1 MRKQV
6 EQVSITLW
14 ADFVPAQQTNKKKGE
29 RLTRMEGAGYGGT
42 RSGHGG
48 TGSGCGVVGTAAN
61 SRATSVVGA
70 CPWLWPSHRVVA
82 ALGGSLAWTPCC
94 RSTTPRAAALGAAS
108 PGRHA
113 AAQGACPSHHRRGKG
128 GRGRRLANMSP
139 RRKRA
144 REGEEGE
151 AQAGAAAAACCGRSD
166 RLSHRL
172 VRRRREHGKSREGE
186 RENEEERGGGEKL
199 DREAEVVIYICF
211 SRFEKEAREAGESG
225 RS

>member
-1 MRKQV
+1 
-6 EQVSITLW
+6 
-14 ADFVPAQQTNKKKGE
+14 
-29 RLTRMEGAGYGGT
+29 
-42 RSGHGG
+42 
-48 TGSGCGVVGTAAN
+48 
-61 SRATSVVGA
+61 
-70 CPWLWPSHRVVA
+70 
-82 ALGGSLAWTPCC
+82 
-94 RSTTPRAAALGAAS
+94 
-108 PGRHA
+108 
-113 AAQGACPSHHRRGKG
+113 
-128 GRGRRLANMSP
+128 MSP